1 MEDYDEYFAELNPL
15 AGILGRVSAEARRSA
30 LPIGLDTLA
39 FMASGVGLPA
49 ALRGAVQM
57 QYGPRLVQ
65 NLLTRPRGPRL
76 EYLPGASPVTGIG
89 QLIDPADLISIT
101 DEKGAD
107 TGFSE
112 YSSPGVAASYEG
124 SS

>member
-39 FMASGVGLPA
+39 FMASGIGLPA
-49 ALRGAVQM
+49 ALRDAVQM

-65 NLLTRPRGPRL
+65 NLLTKPRGPRL

-89 QLIDPADLISIT
+89 QLINPNDLISIT
-101 DEKGAD
+101 DDRGQD

-112 YSSPGVAASYEG
+112 YSDPGTAASYEG